1 LKLFR
6 KGSSGRE
13 VRDIQG
19 RLLAAG
25 FLVDDCDDFRRSY
38 FGETTDQ
45 ALRGFQQ
52 QRGLIA
58 DGIVG
63 PDTWKSLV
71 DASRSLGNRF
81 LYLREPPLR
90 GDDVADLQRRLN
102 ALGFYSGKEDGIF
115 DDDAA
120 VAVEQFQRNSGLP
133 VDGIV
138 GTSTVE
144 ALVRLSRV
152 TKPSS
157 VAPVRESEKG
167 LPTGGIT
174 ARRVM
179 LDAGHGYPPDPGVTG
194 PAGLRESD
202 AAERIV
208 ELLGRK
214 LVEHQAVVIYSR
226 RRGEYLTEGERASR
240 ANEQSVELVLSI
252 HMNSSA
258 DPRAGGASSYYFA
271 SGNYHSPY
279 GYRLAN
285 HAQDELVSSFGFRD
299 CRAHGR
305 AFPLLRETRMPVVII
320 EPAFIT
326 NPGEEAMLTDD
337 SFVNSVADAIFEA
350 TLKYFLGI
358 KSPAEK

>member
-1 LKLFR
+1 MFR

-19 RLLAAG
+19 RLVVAG
-25 FLVDDCDDFRRSY
+25 FLVDDCDDFRQGFFS
-38 FGETTDQ
+38 ETTDL

-63 PDTWKSLV
+63 PDTWRSLV

-138 GTSTVE
+138 GARTVE
-144 ALVRLSRV
+144 ALDRLLRV

-208 ELLGRK
+208 ELLGQK
-214 LVEHQAVVIYSR
+214 LVEHQAVAIYSR

-258 DPRAGGASSYYFA
+258 DPRAGGSSSYYFA

-285 HAQDELVSSFGFRD
+285 HAQDELVSSLGFRD

-326 NPGEEAMLTDD
+326 NPGEEALLTGDP
-337 SFVNSVADAIFEA
+337 FVDSVADAIFEA
-350 TLKYFLGI
+350 TRKYFLGI